1 MTWAILTPFIAIFA
15 GLLYE
20 GFGRKIHA
28 RIQKRYGPP
37 FYQNFYDVIKLFSKR
52 EVAFHGGMFHFG
64 PVLAFTGI
72 IMALMFLPVG
82 GKALLSFQGDLFVL
96 LYLAVI
102 APLGMALGAG
112 NAENPLASIGIAR
125 ALTLMLGYEVP
136 FFVGIIPIIMRYH
149 TTQIMDI
156 IRIQQTQGWNVM
168 VFPLSALATF
178 IGLYGMMGNKPFDQP
193 IAPHEIASGPMV
205 EYGGKYLG
213 FLQLF
218 HAGSILFEIGLF
230 VALFLGGTTNI
241 WMFFVET
248 FSIYFILLLIGEV
261 FPRFRIGDAL
271 KFFWRWPL
279 WIGLLGLLIA
289 VLGGGK

>member
-1 MTWAILTPFIAIFA
+1 MTWAILMPFISMFA
-15 GLLYE
+15 GLLYM

-28 RIQKRYGPP
+28 RVQKRYGPP
-37 FYQNFYDVIKLFSKR
+37 IYQNIYDVIKLFSKR
-52 EVAFHGGMFHFG
+52 ESAFHGGMFHFG

-112 NAENPLASIGIAR
+112 DAENPLASIGIAR

-136 FFVGIIPIIMRYH
+136 FFVGIIPIIMRSH

-156 IRIQQTQGWNVM
+156 IRLQQTQGWNGW
-168 VFPLSALATF
+168 VFPLSALASF
-178 IGLYGMMGNKPFDQP
+178 IALYGMMGNKPFDQP
-193 IAPHEIASGPMV
+193 IAPHEIATGPLV

-213 FLQLF
+213 FLQLY
-218 HAGSILFEIGLF
+218 HAGAILFETGLF
-230 VALFLGGTTNI
+230 VDLFLGGTSNI
-241 WMFFVET
+241 WIFFLAT
-248 FSIYFILLLIGEV
+248 FIIYFVFLLIGEV
-261 FPRFRIGDAL
+261 QVRFRIGDAL

-279 WIGLLGLLIA
+279 WIALLGLLIA
-289 VLGGGK
+289 VLGGAR